1 MKKKSVLLTAFILIF
16 LCATDHTWAQESF
29 QVIDT
34 ARVAAIREKPEWIIV
49 DTRLNDAFNG
59 WKLDGVVRGGHIQ
72 GAVDF
77 SANWLKTDHKNLTA
91 ELQDILTTKKITPE
105 KHIVLYDA
113 NGQDAEKVAGFL
125 QTQGFSKLYLYDV
138 KQWAEDAGLPMEK
151 YVNYQYIVPAIIVK
165 EILDGKQP
173 ESFADSAQIK
183 IIEASWGEEKTSY
196 SKGHIPSSFHINT
209 DRIEPPTT
217 SKPVMWM
224 LADQQTLTTFALD
237 FGFTKNDTVIVTSE
251 EPLAAFRVATV
262 LQYIGVKDVRVL
274 NGGILAWTMAGYQLE
289 TNRHD
294 PISVTDFGGPIPG
307 NPDVIDTMEE
317 TKAGLLSPESFT
329 LVDNRTWQEHIGQ
342 SSGYSYHKRKGRI
355 PGAVFGYAGKTDAYA
370 MDYYRNPDK
379 TMRNADAF
387 LALWQQQGIDTTKHL
402 SFMCGSGWRAA
413 EVYYYATVYGL
424 ADIGIYSDGW
434 IGWSNNA
441 SNPIITGVPQK

>member
-1 MKKKSVLLTAFILIF
+1 
-16 LCATDHTWAQESF
+16 
-29 QVIDT
+29 
-34 ARVAAIREKPEWIIV
+34 
-49 DTRLNDAFNG
+49 
-59 WKLDGVVRGGHIQ
+59 
-72 GAVDF
+72 
-77 SANWLKTDHKNLTA
+77 
-91 ELQDILTTKKITPE
+91 
-105 KHIVLYDA
+105 
-113 NGQDAEKVAGFL
+113 
-125 QTQGFSKLYLYDV
+125 
-138 KQWAEDAGLPMEK
+138 
-151 YVNYQYIVPAIIVK
+151 
-165 EILDGKQP
+165 
-173 ESFADSAQIK
+173 
-183 IIEASWGEEKTSY
+183 
-196 SKGHIPSSFHINT
+196 
-209 DRIEPPTT
+209 
-217 SKPVMWM
+217 MWM